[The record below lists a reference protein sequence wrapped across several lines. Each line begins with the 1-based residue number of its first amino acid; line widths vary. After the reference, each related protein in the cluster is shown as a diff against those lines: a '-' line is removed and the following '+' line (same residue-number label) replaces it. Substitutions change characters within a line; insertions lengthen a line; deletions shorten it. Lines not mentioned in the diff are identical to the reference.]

1 MKYILHK
8 IIKFSSFNL
17 IYVSTICFIEIKKYN
32 YNWEVSSKKAID
44 ELGYSITP
52 FEKGAEQT
60 IQWILNNFNHEK

>member
-32 YNWEVSSKKAID
+32 YKNK
-44 ELGYSITP
+44 L
-52 FEKGAEQT
+52 
-60 IQWILNNFNHEK
+60 